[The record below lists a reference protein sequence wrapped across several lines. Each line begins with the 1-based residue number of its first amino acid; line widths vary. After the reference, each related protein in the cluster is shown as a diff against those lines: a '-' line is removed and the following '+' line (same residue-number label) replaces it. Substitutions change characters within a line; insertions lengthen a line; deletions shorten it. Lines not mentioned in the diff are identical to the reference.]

1 MNTPRFVHDDIIR
14 VISTG
19 QIGRV
24 EDVHLTEIGYVYE
37 VQVRVHPEEMMD
49 VLEDDLA
56 LL

>member
-24 EDVHLTEIGYVYE
+24 QDVHLTEIGYVYD

>member
-1 MNTPRFVHDDIIR
+1 MSTPRFVHDDIIR

-24 EDVHLTEIGYVYE
+24 QDVHLTEIGYVYE
-37 VQVRVHPEEMMD
+37 VQVRIHPDEMMD
-49 VLEDDLA
+49 VLEEDLS

>member
-1 MNTPRFVHDDIIR
+1 MSTPRFVHDDIIR

-24 EDVHLTEIGYVYE
+24 QDVHLTEIGYVYE
-37 VQVRVHPEEMMD
+37 VQVRIHPDEMME
-49 VLEDDLA
+49 VLEEDLS

>member
-1 MNTPRFVHDDIIR
+1 MSTPRFVHDDIIR

-24 EDVHLTEIGYVYE
+24 QDVHLTEIGYVYE
-37 VQVRVHPEEMMD
+37 VQVRIHPDEMMD
-49 VLEDDLA
+49 VLEDDLS

>member
-1 MNTPRFVHDDIIR
+1 MPGFVHDDIIR

-24 EDVHLTEIGYVYE
+24 QEVHQTEIGYVYE
-37 VQVRVHPEEMMD
+37 VQVRINPAGMMD

>member
-19 QIGRV
+19 QLGRV
-24 EDVHLTEIGYVYE
+24 QDVHQTEIGYVYE
-37 VQVRVHPEEMMD
+37 VQVKTNPAEMMD